1 MAGIG
6 IQRAIGRAL
15 AGKATRVAAKWPTGS
30 KIYGQTTWLNTYWIN
45 RANEDVAAV
54 YTGGF
59 NPGQETIWTQDILP
73 EIDNQ
78 IATGEDFTREG
89 FILAIEIV
97 VDNNHGSGTYDR
109 AFSDTIESLADQ
121 LLHHWDSAYG
131 GDGYERKLFFGKYY
145 D

>member
-97 VDNNHGSGTYDR
+97 VDNNHGSV
-109 AFSDTIESLADQ
+109 ILPLQKE
-121 LLHHWDSAYG
+121 HC
-131 GDGYERKLFFGKYY
+131 E
-145 D
+145 